1 MFLVGE
7 DMTNKEKVVVAFCE
21 SRIQRDLIKEALC
34 GTKGF
39 CLIVSNN
46 EELIGSVLLNG
57 ADVLIVDYNYINNEQ
72 LRALCGNSLTGDLIM
87 YNFLEEIQE
96 SQVIQWPNLKGLLY
110 NTAPVEHFSKCLEH
124 VLNGDMWL
132 PRKIMVAMLQCSY
145 EEPKT
150 NHSARLLTRRE
161 RQILD
166 LLANGK
172 SNQAIADNLYI
183 TESTVKTH
191 VYRLYKKINVRC
203 RKEAISYV
211 YKKSHIPHYKSVLIE
226 DATISGDY

>member
-1 MFLVGE
+1 MLLVGWG
-7 DMTNKEKVVVAFCE
+7 MTNKEKVVVAFCE
-21 SRIQRDLIKEALC
+21 SRFQSDLIKETLC
-34 GTKGF
+34 SSKGF
-39 CLIVSNN
+39 CLIVLNN
-46 EELIGSVLLNG
+46 EELMASVLLNG
-57 ADVLIVDYNYINNEQ
+57 ADVLMVDYNYINNER
-72 LRALCGNSLTGDLIM
+72 LRALCGNSLSGDLVI
-87 YNFLEEIQE
+87 YNVLETTQE

-110 NTAPVEHFSKCLEH
+110 NTAPVEHLSKCLEH

-132 PRKIMVAMLQCSY
+132 PRKIMVAMLKCSCDV
-145 EEPKT
+145 PKT

-191 VYRLYKKINVRC
+191 IYRLYKKINVRC

-211 YKKSHIPHYKSVLIE
+211 YKKSYIPHYNSVLIE
-226 DATISGDY
+226 GATLSGDY